1 VSASEGGGRRNR
13 GTRSKSSR
21 REGARRL
28 VEELA
33 ATAPRFSP
41 LDRRVKLRLLRRL
54 TACPIQQAD
63 VLRRLHEALCL
74 LQAYPDDASV
84 LAAVD
89 RELARIPARVR
100 LLGNRAAALHDS
112 GIAGSTLGYTFGF
125 PMARWL
131 VSRFGAQVD
140 VAWERFDDAE
150 RLEDVLSV
158 VVHHAE
164 NDALT
169 DFGLDWRSWL
179 SVARGGR
186 RLTDLQLFVEL
197 FERAPLSPDV
207 RDSLFDSL
215 ELPIVWRLHG
225 PGGSRTSA
233 RLPGFRAFY
242 AMQAIARPTDV
253 DVLAEIERP
262 LPSLRSAPRP
272 LARDIVEAARLA
284 MATRHRELYGFS
296 YANLEDVLVA
306 EPGRGLRIGL
316 IGILPEF
323 RLPFETFYGYL
334 VLRNGV
340 PVGYGGA
347 WHLFGTLW
355 FGINIFESFRGG
367 ESLFIATQALRV
379 FRHVLGVRDVAL
391 EPFQVGDDNPE
402 ALASGAFHFYYRLGF
417 RPLDPALARL
427 AEREHEKRG
436 RDSSYRSPSRAL
448 KRLARADMHLSLT
461 RGRAAPGARLKAAYL
476 AALVTD
482 HIARRFHGDR
492 GAAAEAIPR
501 QVARALRLRRWTAW
515 RREEREAFERL
526 SLLAAVVPGLA
537 RWPAAA
543 KGHLAH
549 VLRAK
554 GARSETDY
562 ARQLDAHLRFR
573 RSLEALV
580 RRLPAGGQRKNSMV
594 GTALT
599 LSAAH
604 ARSAAC

>member
-1 VSASEGGGRRNR
+1 VIAPEGAVRRHR
-13 GTRSKSSR
+13 DTGSKTSR

-33 ATAPRFSP
+33 ATAPRFS
-41 LDRRVKLRLLRRL
+41 LDRRAKLRLLRRL
-54 TACPIQQAD
+54 AVCPIQQAD

-74 LQAYPDDASV
+74 LEAYPDDARV

-89 RELARIPARVR
+89 RALARIPARVR
-100 LLGNRAAALHDS
+100 LLGDRAAALHDS
-112 GIAGSTLGYTFGF
+112 GIAGTALFYPFGL

-131 VSRFGAQVD
+131 LSRFGAQVD
-140 VAWERFDDAE
+140 VAWERFDEGE
-150 RLEDVLSV
+150 RLEDVLSLV
-158 VVHHAE
+158 VRHAE

-169 DFGLDWRSWL
+169 DFGLDWRAWL

-186 RLTDLQLFVEL
+186 RLTDLQLLVEL
-197 FERAPLSPDV
+197 FERAPLPPDV
-207 RDSLFDSL
+207 RDWLFDSV
-215 ELPIVWRLHG
+215 ELPIEWKLLG
-225 PGGSRTSA
+225 PGGSRTFA

-242 AMQAIARPTDV
+242 ATQASARPTDV

-262 LPSLRSAPRP
+262 LPSLRPAPRP
-272 LARDIVEAARLA
+272 LARALVEAARLA
-284 MATRHRELYGFS
+284 MATRHRELHAFS
-296 YANLEDVLVA
+296 YANPEDVLVA
-306 EPGRGLRIGL
+306 EPGRGLRIAL

-340 PVGYGGA
+340 PIGYGGA

-355 FGINIFESFRGG
+355 FGINIFETFRGG
-367 ESLFIATQALRV
+367 ESVFIATQALRV
-379 FRHVLGVRDVAL
+379 FRHALGVRDVVL

-402 ALASGAFHFYYRLGF
+402 ALASAAFYFYYRLGF
-417 RPLDPALARL
+417 RPVDPALARL
-427 AEREHEKRG
+427 AEREREKRA
-436 RDSSYRSPSRAL
+436 RDSSYRSPLRML
-448 KRLARADMHLSLT
+448 KRFAGAEMHLSLS
-461 RGRAAPGARLKAAYL
+461 RGQAAPGARLKAAYL

-501 QVARALRLRRWTAW
+501 QVSRALGLRRWTAW

-526 SLLAAVVPGLA
+526 SLLAAVVPRLA

-543 KGHLAH
+543 KRHLAH

-554 GARSETDY
+554 GAPSEIDY

-580 RRLPAGGQRKNSMV
+580 RRLPAGRGRRTRGNQ
-594 GTALT
+594 TA
-599 LSAAH
+599 
-604 ARSAAC
+604 R